1 MEVDY
6 SWSMNGTMLKTGR
19 KANLVYV
26 NKPGQYQ
33 CVVTV
38 NDHVA
43 KSQVIDVVEER
54 SNIAAK
60 EEDNPIDPLAL
71 LQSDANSQE
80 KDGINICLY
89 ICGNATLPIPI
100 LISFINSDN
109 NYRL

>member
-6 SWSMNGTMLKTGR
+6 SWSVNGTMLKAGR

-26 NKPGQYQ
+26 NQPGQYQ

-71 LQSDANSQE
+71 LQSDA
-80 KDGINICLY
+80 KMV
-89 ICGNATLPIPI
+89 
-100 LISFINSDN
+100 LIYVRIYVGKRHYQFQ
-109 NYRL
+109 Y